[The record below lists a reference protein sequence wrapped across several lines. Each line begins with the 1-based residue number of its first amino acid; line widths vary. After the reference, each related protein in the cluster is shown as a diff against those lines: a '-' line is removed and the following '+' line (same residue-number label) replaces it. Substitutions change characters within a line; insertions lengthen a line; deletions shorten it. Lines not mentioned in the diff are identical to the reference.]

1 MANRSRER
9 RDKTRPRRTA
19 PTLAEWLR
27 TYIGGR
33 LDVNESTRRNYRET
47 ERELLDFF
55 GGEIQIDRITAT
67 QAEGF
72 YAWLRG
78 TRKLANMSAALHCRR
93 AKQFFAAA
101 NKRGIITQYPFAELR
116 CPLGANSRP
125 FYFVTRQE
133 ADAVL
138 EVLPT
143 AEWRLIF
150 TLCRYGGLRCPS
162 EVVGLRWQDIE
173 GSLPPGSRGPVTLM
187 RRGVM
192 RGPTA

>member
-78 TRKLANMSAALHCRR
+78 TRKLANTSAALHGRR

-101 NKRGIITQYPFAELR
+101 NKLGIITQDPFAELR
-116 CPLGANSRP
+116 RPLGANSRP
-125 FYFVTRQE
+125 FYFVTRQK

-173 GSLPPGSRGPVTLM
+173 GSLPPGSRGPVT
-187 RRGVM
+187 
-192 RGPTA
+192 